1 MKQFKYLKLFEA
13 FESSA
18 IKSVLSYIGDK
29 ISKNE
34 KEKFLNHLRNILMES
49 YDFPIDKISDGQVRY
64 ISAKKAFEIQVPEN
78 YDISNPRGIYALKF
92 WFSIDKGYLGFT
104 GVGKSEDISDTSGE
118 FTNKEMDYIKNNLG
132 LKTGKL
138 IPVTNYS
145 VLKTGDEI
153 VCYFSD
159 YEELS
164 YLALGTIFIE
174 DEKLFGIQDV
184 ADGGTPSGDWS
195 RYGRRSWNLGQID
208 YPADDHSK
216 LHIYRR
222 GSEDLE
228 IVGPDNKE
236 LAIDRDGNLTT
247 RRDAYSIKRENLE
260 DVDFAIVLYID
271 ELIGD
276 ESVSDI
282 KKLRSEEKKGATAL
296 MSDSEIKKLNYQRYL
311 SKIVE
316 LYGLTIKTTE
326 SELRNLQNMIK
337 SVSCGD
343 MILFALISDNPSIPT
358 TIDRISRNIK
368 SLINSSDQEKSYYL
382 EELSRRFKDQKEES
396 VKFNS
401 RYKGS
406 IERVKDSGDE
416 KTNELIGKMV
426 LLSQKIQKY
435 LTDSKIETLDDLLF
449 IRYKLESIRNFVNEQ
464 SSNNFS
470 SGVETI
476 IKNFYY
482 NDGDVNRGA
491 EYASKEQNLDKDI
504 KAVNLMERYIDSILR

>member
-18 IKSVLSYIGDK
+18 IRSVLSYIGDK
-29 ISKNE
+29 VSKSE

-104 GVGKSEDISDTSGE
+104 GIGKLEGISDTSGE
-118 FTNKEMDYIKNNLG
+118 FTDTEMNYIKDDLG

-159 YEELS
+159 YEHLR

-174 DEKLFGIQDV
+174 GEKLFGIQDV
-184 ADGGTPSGDWS
+184 ADGGTPFGDWMQ
-195 RYGRRSWNLGQID
+195 YGRKSWNMGEID

-228 IVGPDNKE
+228 IVVLNNKE

-247 RRDAYSIKRENLE
+247 RRDAYSIKRADLE
-260 DVDFAIVLYID
+260 DVDFAVVVYID
-271 ELIGD
+271 DLIGD

-311 SKIVE
+311 SKIIE
-316 LYGLTIKTTE
+316 LYGLTIKSTE

-343 MILFALISDNPSIPT
+343 MILFALMSDHPSIPT
-358 TIDRISRNIK
+358 NVDRITKNIK
-368 SLINSSDQEKSYYL
+368 NLINSSENEKPHYL

-396 VKFNS
+396 VKFNN

-406 IERVKDSGDE
+406 IERVKESGDE

-426 LLSQKIQKY
+426 FLSQKIQKY

-449 IRYKLESIRNFVNEQ
+449 IRHKLESIKNFVNEQ
-464 SSNNFS
+464 GGNFS
-470 SGVETI
+470 GGVDTI
-476 IKNFYY
+476 IRNFYY

-491 EYASKEQNLDKDI
+491 QVSSKEQNLDKDVRI
-504 KAVNLMERYIDSILR
+504 VNLMERYIDAILH